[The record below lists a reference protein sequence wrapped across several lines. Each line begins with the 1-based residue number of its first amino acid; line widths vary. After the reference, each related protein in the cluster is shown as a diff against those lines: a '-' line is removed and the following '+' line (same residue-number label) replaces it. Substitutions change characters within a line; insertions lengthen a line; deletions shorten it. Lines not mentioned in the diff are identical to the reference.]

1 FIFAHM
7 DNKVTK
13 LNTTLR
19 TIDYLTGAGYS
30 MEGYPRGSI
39 FSLKFQGLTDM
50 GIPTFL
56 NTKGEVTSTD
66 IQFQETSNFSNLKY
80 EGPADPT
87 ITGSFGNIFKWKN
100 LTLNVFMTYSFGNVV
115 RLDPIFSN
123 AYSDL
128 TAMPKEFR
136 NRFVNP
142 GDELRTNVPAIASTR
157 QNQDIHNLYVAYSAY
172 NYSDVRIAKGDF
184 IRMKEISLSYE
195 FPKPIVSKLR
205 MGGLSLK
212 VQATNPF
219 LIYSDKKLHGQDPEF
234 FNTGGVAV
242 PMPKQFTLTCRIT
255 F

>member
-1 FIFAHM
+1 
-7 DNKVTK
+7 
-13 LNTTLR
+13 
-19 TIDYLTGAGYS
+19 
-30 MEGYPRGSI
+30 
-39 FSLKFQGLTDM
+39 
-50 GIPTFL
+50 
-56 NTKGEVTSTD
+56 
-66 IQFQETSNFSNLKY
+66 
-80 EGPADPT
+80 
-87 ITGSFGNIFKWKN
+87 
-100 LTLNVFMTYSFGNVV
+100 V